1 MAPRDEQRR
10 WEEERIGA
18 ASLRFGARD
27 AARRQPSKDYDFVLE
42 EDEMIQFVSAVQMK
56 GTEPD
61 KVRGARRFW
70 GAGGCPRGN
79 ERGFGGIEG
88 GFGVL
93 EGALGVLGGILRG

>member
-27 AARRQPSKDYDFVLE
+27 AARRRPPKDYDFVLE

-61 KVRGARRFW
+61 KVRGQ
-70 GAGGCPRGN
+70 GVL
-79 ERGFGGIEG
+79 
-88 GFGVL
+88 GVL
-93 EGALGVLGGILRG
+93 EGVLGLTGGILGRSREDLGCRRRSWG

>member
-61 KVRGARRFW
+61 KVRGQGFW
-70 GAGGCPRGN
+70 GCWRGSW
-79 ERGFGGIEG
+79 G
-88 GFGVL
+88 
-93 EGALGVLGGILRG
+93 